1 MYLFDLVKE
10 INIWRKV
17 KAIAKE
23 NEKQLNKSGFR
34 VDWVG
39 RIYTVINLP
48 EEVVNQPFSK
58 EGYILMKLREY
69 DTVFL
74 DMGIAD
80 VISPEIEE
88 IPGADAY
95 LLILSPDRDY
105 IKLKPFLWSL
115 IKTGTLLF
123 IIRIIYIILSN
134 YWLGITE
141 SINNLFNLIFRY

>member
-1 MYLFDLVKE
+1 MYIFDVISE

-17 KAIAKE
+17 RAIAKE
-23 NEKQLNKSGFR
+23 NERALNEAGFR
-34 VDWVG
+34 VDWIG

-48 EEVVNQPFSK
+48 EEVITQPISK

-69 DTVFL
+69 DRLFL

-80 VISPEIEE
+80 AIAPEIEE

-105 IKLKPFLWSL
+105 VKLKPFLWSML
-115 IKTGTLLF
+115 KTGAFVLL
-123 IIRIIYIILSN
+123 IRIGYIIASK
-134 YWLGITE
+134 YWSGIAD
-141 SINNLFNLIFRY
+141 SIGKLFNLIF

>member
-1 MYLFDLVKE
+1 MYIFDVISE

-17 KAIAKE
+17 RAIARE
-23 NEKQLNKSGFR
+23 NKGPLSEIGFR
-34 VDWVG
+34 VDWIG

-48 EEVVNQPFSK
+48 EEVVNQPISK

-69 DTVFL
+69 DRLFL

-80 VISPEIEE
+80 VIAPEIEE

-105 IKLKPFLWSL
+105 VRLKPFLWSAL
-115 IKTGTLLF
+115 KTGVLVLL
-123 IIRIIYIILSN
+123 IRIGYIIASK
-134 YWLGITE
+134 YWAGITD
-141 SINNLFNLIFRY
+141 SIGKLFNLIF

>member
-1 MYLFDLVKE
+1 MYIFDVISE

-17 KAIAKE
+17 RIIAKE
-23 NEKQLNKSGFR
+23 NEKILNESGFR
-34 VDWVG
+34 VDWIG

-48 EEVVNQPFSK
+48 EEVVNQPISK

-69 DTVFL
+69 DRLFL

-80 VISPEIEE
+80 AIAPEIEE

-105 IKLKPFLWSL
+105 VKLKPFLWSML
-115 IKTGTLLF
+115 KTGVLVLG
-123 IIRIIYIILSN
+123 IRIAYLIISHYWSGIGGSLSN
-134 YWLGITE
+134 L
-141 SINNLFNLIFRY
+141 INFIF

>member
-1 MYLFDLVKE
+1 MYIFDVISE

-17 KAIAKE
+17 RIIAKE
-23 NEKQLNKSGFR
+23 NEKILNESGFR
-34 VDWVG
+34 VDWIG

-48 EEVVNQPFSK
+48 EEVVNQPISK

-69 DTVFL
+69 DRLFL

-80 VISPEIEE
+80 AIAPEIEE

-105 IKLKPFLWSL
+105 VKLKPFLWSML
-115 IKTGTLLF
+115 KTGVLVLGVRIVYL
-123 IIRIIYIILSN
+123 IISHYWSGIGGSLSN
-134 YWLGITE
+134 L
-141 SINNLFNLIFRY
+141 INFIF